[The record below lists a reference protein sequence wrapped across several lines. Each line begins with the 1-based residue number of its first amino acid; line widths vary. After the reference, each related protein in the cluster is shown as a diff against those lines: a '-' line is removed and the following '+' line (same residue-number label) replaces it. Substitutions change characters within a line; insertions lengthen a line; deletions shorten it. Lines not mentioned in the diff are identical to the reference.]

1 MSDGDHEA
9 VANAKVNLSLRVQS
23 PRSDGLHP
31 IRGVFQ
37 SVDWSDGVRISA
49 ADADDV
55 VVTGVA
61 VPEDET
67 NLAWRAADTVRRIA
81 ESEEPLRVSLD
92 KSVPDGA
99 GLGGGSADAAAAL
112 ILASRRFGVPFE
124 DVRRLAVDLG
134 ADVPFALV
142 GGTAIVGGIGELVQ
156 PEPDAVDFALA
167 IVVPDVALATASV
180 YSEWDAL
187 DGPSGPTHPESA
199 LPPALR
205 ELSPFTN
212 DLYRA
217 AVSVDPRI
225 DDWHNELEGAWGIPV
240 AMTGSGSA
248 LFAYFSSLDEAEDA
262 IAAAP
267 ASARASR
274 AVSPIDH
281 GWRILDPNANPGF

>member
-1 MSDGDHEA
+1 VSDSDQQSL
-9 VANAKVNLSLRVQS
+9 ANAKVNLSLRVQS

-37 SVDWSDGVRISA
+37 SVDWADEVRLSA
-49 ADADDV
+49 TDADDV
-55 VVTGVA
+55 VVSGLA

-67 NLAWRAADTVRRIA
+67 NLAWRAADAVRRIA
-81 ESEEPLRVSLD
+81 ESEEPLRVSLH

-180 YSEWDAL
+180 YSEWDSL
-187 DGPSGPTHPESA
+187 DGPAGPIHPDGA

-205 ELSPFTN
+205 DLSPFAN
-212 DLYRA
+212 DLYPA
-217 AVSVDPRI
+217 AVSIEPRI
-225 DDWHNELEGAWGIPV
+225 DDWRNELEGTWGVPV

-248 LFAYFSSLDEAEDA
+248 LFAYFSSLDEAKDA

-267 ASARASR
+267 APARASR
-274 AVSPIDH
+274 AVSPTNH
-281 GWRILDPNANPGF
+281 GWRILEEE